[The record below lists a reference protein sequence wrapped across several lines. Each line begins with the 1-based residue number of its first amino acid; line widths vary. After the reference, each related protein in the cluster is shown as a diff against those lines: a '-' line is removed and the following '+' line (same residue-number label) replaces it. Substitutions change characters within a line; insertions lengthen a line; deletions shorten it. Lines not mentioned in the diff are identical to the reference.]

1 MPYIDNKVICK
12 IFLLNFLSVKKI
24 FALHKTRAAGK
35 GPHMEYRKA
44 MAYLNECTLGT
55 ILIAEDKRILE
66 YNQTAETL
74 LRGEDG
80 LKNKPVDLAVKFI
93 PMEDT
98 GIVYANVGFGRYIK
112 QCPAPELEDLPPGS
126 RMIVFRDATKDI
138 LCEMLLKVVNKLKD
152 SVVLCDEYS
161 RILLLNEA
169 AIAMDSLP
177 AKKVIG
183 MPLGS
188 VYNMQNDSFL
198 AVPRVIESRQ
208 PLLELRQN
216 YKTLYG
222 KEVDIVC
229 DNYPVI
235 EGGQMLGG
243 FSIMQDWSQI
253 DELNKRIID
262 LQGKLLEKTSPASRS
277 RASQALTVKYRF
289 KDIIHISPAMS
300 KVMDK
305 CRQVAK
311 SDSSVMIYGETGT
324 GKELISQS
332 IHGASARADRS
343 FLAINCAAIPAN
355 LLESMLFGTEKGAYT
370 GAERREGLFEQA
382 SGGTLLLDEINSMNI
397 SLQSKLLRVLQEGVV
412 RRVGGT
418 EEIRVD
424 VRVLSNINIPP
435 HEAIE
440 KQRLRQDLFYRL
452 GVVNIN
458 LPPLRERKEDIHLL
472 TSHFIQN
479 LSKKHLKNISDIS
492 TSTLELFMA
501 YDWPGNVR
509 ELHHAIE
516 HAMNVV
522 PADSSLVTPAHIP
535 EHIIVAVEGHTP
547 RNGDREDSIATLNQ
561 ILGDVEHRVLLKAI
575 RENGGNVSKTA
586 RVLGLSRQNL
596 QYRLKKNKIE
606 LSAADSPV

>member
-1 MPYIDNKVICK
+1 
-12 IFLLNFLSVKKI
+12 
-24 FALHKTRAAGK
+24 
-35 GPHMEYRKA
+35 MEYRKA
-44 MAYLNECTLGT
+44 MAYLNECMLGAM
-55 ILIAEDKRILE
+55 LIAEDKRIVE
-66 YNQTAETL
+66 YNPTAEKL
-74 LRGEDG
+74 LQGEGG

-138 LCEMLLKVVNKLKD
+138 LCEMLLKVVNKLKE

-169 AIAMDSLP
+169 AVEMDSLP
-177 AKKVIG
+177 KKVIG
-183 MPLGS
+183 MPIGS
-188 VYNMQNDSFL
+188 VYHMQEDSFL
-198 AVPRVIESRQ
+198 AIPKVIDDKQ
-208 PLLELRQN
+208 PLLDLRQR
-216 YKTLYG
+216 YRTLYG
-222 KEVDIVC
+222 KDVDIVC
-229 DNYPVI
+229 SNYPVV
-235 EGGQMLGG
+235 EGGQVLGG
-243 FSIMQDWSQI
+243 FSVMQDWSQI
-253 DELNKRIID
+253 DELNKRILD
-262 LQGKLLEKTSPASRS
+262 LQSKLVEKNSPTGKYKPG
-277 RASQALTVKYRF
+277 QALAVKYRF
-289 KDIIHISPAMS
+289 KDIIHISPTMNR
-300 KVMDK
+300 VVEK

-332 IHGASARADRS
+332 IHGASRRADRS

-382 SGGTLLLDEINSMNI
+382 TGGTLLLDEINSMNI
-397 SLQSKLLRVLQEGVV
+397 SLQSKLLRVLQDGVV

-418 EEIRVD
+418 TEIRVD

-435 HEAIE
+435 YEAIE
-440 KQRLRQDLFYRL
+440 KNRLRQDLFYRL
-452 GVVNIN
+452 GVVNIT

-472 TSHFIQN
+472 TSHFIQS
-479 LSKKHLKNISDIS
+479 LSTKLLKNINDIDS
-492 TSTLELFMA
+492 STLELFLA

-522 PADSSLVTPAHIP
+522 PRSSSLITPAHIP
-535 EHIIVAVEGHTP
+535 EHIIATVNGRPAH
-547 RNGDREDSIATLNQ
+547 NGDFQEEPATLNQ
-561 ILGDVEHRVLLKAI
+561 ILGDVERRVLSKAI
-575 RENGGNVSKTA
+575 RENQGNVSKTA
-586 RVLGLSRQNL
+586 RTLGVSRQNL
-596 QYRLKKNKIE
+596 QYRLKKNKIDFS
-606 LSAADSPV
+606 LADAAE

>member
-1 MPYIDNKVICK
+1 
-12 IFLLNFLSVKKI
+12 
-24 FALHKTRAAGK
+24 
-35 GPHMEYRKA
+35 MEYRKA
-44 MAYLNECTLGT
+44 MAYLNECMLGA
-55 ILIAEDKRILE
+55 ILIAEDKRIVE
-66 YNQTAETL
+66 YNQTAERL
-74 LRGEDG
+74 LQGEGG
-80 LKNKPVDLAVKFI
+80 LTNKPVDLAVKFI
-93 PMEDT
+93 PMKDS

-112 QCPAPELEDLPPGS
+112 QCPAPEIEDLPTGS

-138 LCEMLLKVVNKLKD
+138 LCEMLLKVVNKIKD
-152 SVVLCDEYS
+152 SVILCDEYS

-169 AIAMDSLP
+169 TVAMDSLP

-198 AVPRVIESRQ
+198 AIPKVIESKQ
-208 PLLELRQN
+208 PLLDLRQN

-222 KEVDIVC
+222 KSVDIVAS
-229 DNYPVI
+229 NYPIV
-235 EGGQMLGG
+235 EGGQTLGG
-243 FSIMQDWSQI
+243 FSVMQDWSQI

-262 LQGKLLEKTSPASRS
+262 LQGKLVDKTTPGAKHN
-277 RASQALTVKYRF
+277 AGQALAVKYRF
-289 KDIIHISPAMS
+289 KDIIHISPAMNN
-300 KVMDK
+300 VMEK

-332 IHGASARADRS
+332 IHGASKRSDRS

-355 LLESMLFGTEKGAYT
+355 LLEAMLFGTEKGAYT

-382 SGGTLLLDEINSMNI
+382 TGGTLLLDEINSMNI
-397 SLQSKLLRVLQEGVV
+397 TLQSKLLRVLQEGVV

-418 EEIRVD
+418 AEIHVD

-440 KQRLRQDLFYRL
+440 KNRLRQDLFYRL

-479 LSKKHLKNISDIS
+479 LSKKLLKNISDIDPA
-492 TSTLELFMA
+492 TLELFLA

-522 PADSSLVTPAHIP
+522 PGDSSLITPAHIP
-535 EHIIVAVEGHTP
+535 EHIITTVYGHPIQNDNASEGA
-547 RNGDREDSIATLNQ
+547 ATLNQ
-561 ILGDVEHRVLLKAI
+561 ILGDVERRVLLKAI

-586 RVLGLSRQNL
+586 RILGVSRQNL

-606 LSAADSPV
+606 FSLPDSQEQ

>member
-1 MPYIDNKVICK
+1 
-12 IFLLNFLSVKKI
+12 
-24 FALHKTRAAGK
+24 
-35 GPHMEYRKA
+35 MEYRKA
-44 MAYLNECTLGT
+44 MAYLNECMLGT
-55 ILIAEDKRILE
+55 ILIAEDKRIVE
-66 YNQTAETL
+66 YNQTAEAL
-74 LRGEDG
+74 LQGEDS

-126 RMIVFRDATKDI
+126 KMIVFRDATKDI
-138 LCEMLLKVVNKLKD
+138 LCEMLLKVVNKLKE
-152 SVVLCDEYS
+152 SVILCDEYS

-169 AIAMDSLP
+169 AVEMDSLP
-177 AKKVIG
+177 AKKVVG

-188 VYNMQNDSFL
+188 VYNMQDDSFM
-198 AVPRVIESRQ
+198 AIPRVIESKQ
-208 PLLELRQN
+208 PLLDLRQN

-229 DNYPVI
+229 SNYPVV
-235 EGGQMLGG
+235 EGGQTLGG
-243 FSIMQDWSQI
+243 FAIMQDWSQI

-262 LQGKLLEKTSPASRS
+262 LQGKLLEKTSPGKNKT
-277 RASQALTVKYRF
+277 SQALTVKYRF
-289 KDIIHISPAMS
+289 NDIIHTSPAMN
-300 KVMDK
+300 KVVEK

-311 SDSSVMIYGETGT
+311 TDSSVMIYGETGT

-332 IHGASARADRS
+332 IHGASKRADRT

-418 EEIRVD
+418 TEIRVD

-435 HEAIE
+435 QEAIE
-440 KQRLRQDLFYRL
+440 KHRLRQDLFYRL

-458 LPPLRERKEDIHLL
+458 LPPLRDRKEDIHLL
-472 TSHFIQN
+472 TSHFIQS
-479 LSKKHLKNISDIS
+479 LSKKLLKNISDINAA
-492 TSTLELFMA
+492 TLELFLA

-522 PADSSLVTPAHIP
+522 PRDSSLITPAHIP
-535 EHIIVAVEGHTP
+535 EHIITAVEGHAP
-547 RNGDREDSIATLNQ
+547 RNGDDGESTATLNQ
-561 ILGDVEHRVLLKAI
+561 ILGDVERRVLSKAI

-596 QYRLKKNKIE
+596 QYRLKKNKIDFS
-606 LSAADSPV
+606 LVDSPT